1 MLKIKTESF
10 FRNQYL
16 APKTDEVLC
25 LRIVAK
31 QAPGGHKDQTGPGT
45 KTDDGQRDSSA
56 AKNHGAQ
63 NCSIGIA
70 AIQVPGTIND
80 TSSTKTPAN
89 KRRPPDLSSL
99 ADTAVIEQLRILQ
112 HDKLELMDYVE
123 SLLISLRVKLSNVFH
138 YHLLTVLNIEYTN
151 KENEQGNVLFCWVY
165 TSLYLLAPS
174 TQT

>member
-1 MLKIKTESF
+1 MLKIKTESL

-70 AIQVPGTIND
+70 AIQVPGTIKD

-89 KRRPPDLSSL
+89 KRPPPDLSSL

-123 SLLISLRVKLSNVFH
+123 SLLISHQSKTKQCFSLSSANG
-138 YHLLTVLNIEYTN
+138 IEY
-151 KENEQGNVLFCWVY
+151 
-165 TSLYLLAPS
+165 
-174 TQT
+174 